1 MSNSSSRAKRAEQ
14 CGVRREDGEAH
25 TLRLLRELRDFAKE
39 ISDGHMD
46 YAERFHQLL
55 QSVQN
60 PNLPDV
66 AKEFGF
72 SVRSVDPEAG
82 GVARTVAVCVNIYI
96 AVAAWE
102 CACKIY
108 PNDRWLLLWGGM
120 VQYDSGRK
128 RQQRGNLPPTSG

>member
-1 MSNSSSRAKRAEQ
+1 VADEES
-14 CGVRREDGEAH
+14 GEPH
-25 TLRLLRELRDFAKE
+25 TLALLKELRELAEE
-39 ISDGHMD
+39 ISHGHMD

-55 QSVQN
+55 RSVHN

-66 AKEFGF
+66 AKDFGF

-82 GVARTVAVCVNIYI
+82 GVARTVAVCVNISI

-108 PNDRWLLLWGGM
+108 PKDRWLLLWGGM
-120 VQYDSGRK
+120 VHYDSARD
-128 RQQRGNLPPTSG
+128 RQTKPRGLPTWTEG

>member
-1 MSNSSSRAKRAEQ
+1 VA
-14 CGVRREDGEAH
+14 CGEEDGEAH

-39 ISDGHMD
+39 VSDGHMD

-82 GVARTVAVCVNIYI
+82 GVARTVAVCVNISI
-96 AVAAWE
+96 AVAAWA

-108 PNDRWLLLWGGM
+108 PNDRWLLPGAGWSNTIQDANG
-120 VQYDSGRK
+120 SGAV
-128 RQQRGNLPPTSG
+128 TSRRLLGSILLRAARTC